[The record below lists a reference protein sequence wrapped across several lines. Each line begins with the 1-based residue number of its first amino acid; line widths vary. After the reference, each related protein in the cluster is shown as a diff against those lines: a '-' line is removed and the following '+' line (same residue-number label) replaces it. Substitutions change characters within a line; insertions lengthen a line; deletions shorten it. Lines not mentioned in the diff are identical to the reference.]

1 MTAACVFAACYSQ
14 HAHDT
19 GAGSSMLS
27 ASCRPVLALPLATT
41 VGHDCLSRLAENTCK
56 YNKAGMTVYSLHPT
70 TTPTAPFPSSSLS
83 HHHHQHTQL
92 HARRRSTASTI
103 THSQSWAAEGS
114 AASASYGNECQAAP
128 VCVCETCLV
137 FSLGVRAVLVSVCQ

>member
-56 YNKAGMTVYSLHPT
+56 YNKAGMTLSTPTPFLLPHQPLPSHHPPLPT
-70 TTPTAPFPSSSLS
+70 TITNIPHCMPGVVLLPAPS
-83 HHHHQHTQL
+83 HTHRAGRWRVVLLLQVMATS
-92 HARRRSTASTI
+92 AR
-103 THSQSWAAEGS
+103 QPQ
-114 AASASYGNECQAAP
+114 C
-128 VCVCETCLV
+128 VCVRHV
-137 FSLGVRAVLVSVCQ
+137 